1 MRTGMRMR
9 QRRPA
14 RGFTLLEL
22 VVAMVL
28 SALLAL
34 LGAQA
39 LSMAL
44 DHMRR
49 SQAEQREQE
58 DTRAAL
64 RVFAREWAA
73 REGRVSAQGGTEL
86 AFDTREPIFLQL
98 PGPVARVRYR
108 CESSGAAGEGFTL
121 VHEAFEPPPAAAPAP
136 PLPPGTTATLPGLPP
151 PAPPGAGR
159 PALRPPEP
167 VAREVLRSGLAG
179 CEFALLRQN
188 TAPDA
193 KEKSSWV
200 SAWEANQSPPP
211 RLARVRW
218 DSPRGEMPAAVFAA
232 QK

>member
-1 MRTGMRMR
+1 MRMR
-9 QRRPA
+9 RRA
-14 RGFTLLEL
+14 GGFTLLEL
-22 VVAMVL
+22 VVAMAL

-136 PLPPGTTATLPGLPP
+136 PPAASTPAPP
-151 PAPPGAGR
+151 PAAVPTPPAAT
-159 PALRPPEP
+159 PA
-167 VAREVLRSGLAG
+167 
-179 CEFALLRQN
+179 
-188 TAPDA
+188 
-193 KEKSSWV
+193 
-200 SAWEANQSPPP
+200 PPP
-211 RLARVRW
+211 PPPIA
-218 DSPRGEMPAAVFAA
+218 PAPAPA
-232 QK
+232 QPPKP